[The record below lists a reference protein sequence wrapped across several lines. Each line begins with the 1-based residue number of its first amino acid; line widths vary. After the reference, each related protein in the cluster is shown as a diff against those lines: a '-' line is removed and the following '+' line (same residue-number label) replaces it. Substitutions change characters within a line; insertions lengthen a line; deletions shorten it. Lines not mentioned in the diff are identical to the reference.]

1 MAEKSH
7 FSMRAACVVVAV
19 ICIAI
24 LAGGGQMLPDVIE
37 KMQMVQLKALGLKLV
52 PLGVNLLMG
61 ALVFSVSYLLY
72 GPTKTALT
80 RTLDHAGAHDRGKT
94 MVVRTMQLFYWG
106 VTAFVVASLVA
117 PDLLGKL
124 FLGISVF
131 TAALALAL
139 KDIASDMFSGTL
151 MQITR
156 RFNVGDDVAMIGMD
170 VKGKVVDIG
179 YLSTR
184 IVNAEGV
191 QIVPNRSMWGNSV
204 KILKPVSKII
214 LPPGYQPPK
223 PAPEPDDIIPPK
235 LFRLFHSDKS

>member
-1 MAEKSH
+1 MAETKSRI
-7 FSMRAACVVVAV
+7 SMRAISVVIAV
-19 ICIAI
+19 ICIAV
-24 LAGGGQMLPDVIE
+24 LAGGGQMLPDVVE
-37 KMQMVQLKALGLKLV
+37 KMQMVQLKALGVKLV
-52 PLGVNLLMG
+52 PVAVNLLMG
-61 ALVFSVSYLLY
+61 ALVFSISYLLY
-72 GPTKTALT
+72 GPTKSALT
-80 RTLDHAGAHDRGKT
+80 RTLDHAGAHDRGKV
-94 MVVRTMQLFYWG
+94 MVVRTAQLFYWG
-106 VTAFVVASLVA
+106 ITAFVVASLVA

-139 KDIASDMFSGTL
+139 KDIASDLFSGTL
-151 MQITR
+151 MQVTR

-184 IVNAEGV
+184 ITNSDGV

-214 LPPGYQPPK
+214 LPPGYEPPK
-223 PAPEPDDIIPPK
+223 PEPEDDSLPVPKILK
-235 LFRLFHSDKS
+235 LFHK